1 MCNNGILYLTSILVL
16 LHANFLFPK
25 LEFKKVIFP
34 LVQYILTERLRLT
47 EYDKNKG
54 RLYTPLFST
63 KPKEE
68 HMKES

>member
-54 RLYTPLFST
+54 RLYTPLIFYQT
-63 KPKEE
+63 KK
-68 HMKES
+68 KSI